1 MKEIKKEEIEESWD
15 KKKLF
20 VFFLI
25 IFIIAGSIYYTVS
38 SFDIKTS
45 VKGASEEIE
54 KKEFQKPINLPA
66 AFKNQLD
73 SIKQNAASID
83 VTEVATSSP
92 QVQKIINDIKA
103 LENYPGNQAKNFCQQ
118 ICESF

>member
-1 MKEIKKEEIEESWD
+1 MKEFKKEEFKETWN

-20 VFFLI
+20 ALFLA
-25 IFIIAGSIYYTVS
+25 IIALSGLIYYFLLNSDV
-38 SFDIKTS
+38 KKE
-45 VKGASEEIE
+45 VKGLSQETPSI
-54 KKEFQKPINLPA
+54 KNTQKTLPVV
-66 AFKNQLD
+66 FREQLD
-73 SIKQNAASID
+73 SIKQSAGSID
-83 VTEVATSSP
+83 VVEIATSSA